1 MRQNALKYLVAFLF
15 LSIAAVACSS
25 SSDVA
30 PLDEGDNTLE
40 SSAGEEVPT
49 TVDLEAPVD
58 PENIRQL
65 TGTLTGLPIEGEQL
79 TCMVANTEGD
89 TQLTALFNGF
99 QAQGFEFSPE
109 AFTALTVNVHECVD
123 PIVLSGSLIAL
134 SGGVGDAADFT
145 SCVAARLSDEQTGDL
160 AYTGLSAL
168 GVNFPVPEGAQE
180 ITIDAASSCI
190 GNESLAAQFAAAREQ
205 ASGFTEEVD
214 LDCLNDGLDDEFTQ
228 AFWRGAVTQTP
239 TTNDLEPL
247 IEGCSSGF
255 DSGLAQ
261 ELPADFVA
269 FSGEGALAGVDPSV
283 RNNVYT
289 EPPEFMLE
297 DGVDY
302 QAILTTTDGEI
313 LIDLYED
320 AAPITVN
327 SFVALARDGFY
338 DQTSFHRVLDGF
350 MAQAGDPTATGSGG
364 PGFSFDDEESG
375 LTPINAR
382 GLLAM
387 ANSGPNTNG
396 SQFFITL
403 AAADWLDGLHTVF
416 GEVLEGD
423 DVLGQVDLR
432 DPAAPTSRGETII
445 SIEITEN

>member
-1 MRQNALKYLVAFLF
+1 MV
-15 LSIAAVACSS
+15 
-25 SSDVA
+25 
-30 PLDEGDNTLE
+30 ENT
-40 SSAGEEVPT
+40 
-49 TVDLEAPVD
+49 D
-58 PENIRQL
+58 
-65 TGTLTGLPIEGEQL
+65 
-79 TCMVANTEGD
+79 GD

-99 QAQGFEFSPE
+99 QDQGFEFSPE

-123 PIVLSGSLIAL
+123 PIVLSGTLIAL
-134 SGGVGDAADFT
+134 SGGVGDAAAFT
-145 SCVAARLSDEQTGDL
+145 SCVAAELSNDQTGDL
-160 AYTGLSAL
+160 AYTGLAAL

-180 ITIDAASSCI
+180 ITIETASNCI
-190 GNESLAAQFAAAREQ
+190 GEDALAAQFAAAREQ

-214 LDCLNDGLDDEFTQ
+214 LDCLTAELDESFTE
-228 AFWRGAVTQTP
+228 AFWRGAVTLTP
-239 TTNDLEPL
+239 TTDDLEPL

-269 FSGEGALAGVDPSV
+269 YAGEGALAAVDPSV
-283 RNNVYT
+283 RNGVYT

-338 DQTSFHRVLDGF
+338 DQTRFHRVLAGF
-350 MAQAGDPTATGSGG
+350 MAQAGDPTATGAGG

-375 LTPINAR
+375 LTPIDAR

-387 ANSGPNTNG
+387 ANSGPDTNG

-403 AAADWLDGLHTVF
+403 DAANWLDGLHTVF
-416 GEVLEGD
+416 GEVVEGD

-432 DPAAPTSRGETII
+432 DPELPTSRGETLI
-445 SIEITEN
+445 SVEILEN